1 MSFELIMYKKKRAF
15 TLSVGPYEY
24 SNTFEYYFVSNSIA
38 NLKPISNDWHSISEV
53 YSVKQSTFLLC
64 Q

>member
-38 NLKPISNDWHSISEV
+38 NLKPISND
-53 YSVKQSTFLLC
+53 
-64 Q
+64 